1 MYYAYILQSER
12 HPKRLYVGFSSDL
25 KTRISDHNDGKN
37 VSTRTGRP
45 WKLVFYAAFQEK
57 AEALAF
63 EAYLKTSSGKA
74 FTRKRLLPDSLE
86 E

>member
-12 HPKRLYVGFSSDL
+12 QTNRIYIGFSSDL
-25 KTRISDHNDGKN
+25 KTRLSDHNDGKN
-37 VSTRTGRP
+37 LSTKTGRP

-57 AEALAF
+57 SEALAF

-74 FTRKRLLPDSLE
+74 FARKRLLPDSLE